1 MPFYLWNFYFYTHSF
16 HRPTVIVASLL
27 FSVIILRIVSK
38 VEKVNCIITFFFWIF
53 GLEVKKIIINQL
65 SSFFCKHADYRQ
77 QVDFFSKSRT
87 KTLLFPLW
95 PEPKWYCVY
104 TWKWLSCQLQSE
116 RSLCLFFYCRV
127 KKKKK
132 SFWYKRL
139 TLFILSHYLNFYG
152 EMKCL
157 ELSCLCH
164 KKWS

>member
-132 SFWYKRL
+132 AFDTKDSPCSFYPI
-139 TLFILSHYLNFYG
+139 TSTF
-152 EMKCL
+152 MV
-157 ELSCLCH
+157 
-164 KKWS
+164 KWNV